1 MLEGFRSLCK
11 LMAIPAPRAPYIAS
25 VSEFFATEPRS
36 IVGHLSQLADG
47 DVSAMQIQAWT
58 EQIEILRRVLDRSWR
73 ASIAF
78 EFAIPR
84 VGSRV
89 DNILLLGDLV
99 LAMEFKVGAT
109 QYEAAAQI
117 QAIDYALDLKNFHFG
132 SREAEVF
139 PLLVATQAPCVAFE
153 RSSPVDGV
161 HPIAKVNAQ
170 SLTNVLKVLAARED
184 RHHLEHKAWFSS
196 GYRPTPT
203 IVEASQALYRGHGV
217 ADITHSEAGSENL
230 GATTDALHRAIDGA
244 RKSEQKVICFVSGV
258 PGAGKTLAGLNLI
271 CERRKH
277 DATDE
282 EHAVFLSG
290 NGPLVQ
296 VLQEALAR
304 DEVQQGKQK
313 GVHIAKTGALRRA
326 LAMIQNI
333 HHFRDAYL
341 NNEEPPAERVVVF
354 DEAQRAWNREQASKF
369 MRTKRNKLDFCQ
381 SEPEFLISV
390 MDRHPG
396 WAAIVCL
403 IGCGQEINTG
413 EAGLAEWL
421 RAVQEHFPH
430 WHVCLP
436 KQLDLTSEL
445 PSWEANELKGAV
457 TRDSALHLSTSLRSF
472 RAEHLS
478 QAVAELMS
486 GNTLAAKVQLQAVI
500 QRFPIVLTRSL
511 ATAKRW
517 VKTKA
522 RGSERYGV
530 LASSGAKRLKPLGL
544 NMSVKIDSCAWFL
557 NDAEDVRSSFYMEDA
572 GSEFDVQGLELDWSV
587 VIWDGDL
594 VHQSGGWRYKNFS
607 GTRWQDIHKEQDQR
621 YRLNAY
627 RVLLTRARQGMVIV
641 VPQGDSE
648 DPTRD
653 PQFYDPTWA
662 YLRELGM
669 LCLDD
674 ITPA

>member
-25 VSEFFATEPRS
+25 VSEFFATEPRT

-139 PLLVATQAPCVAFE
+139 PLLVATQAPCVAFG

-170 SLTNVLKVLAARED
+170 SLTNVLHTLAARED
-184 RHHLEHKAWFSS
+184 CHRLDHKAWFSS

-217 ADITHSEAGSENL
+217 RDITRSEAGAENL
-230 GATTDALHRAIDGA
+230 GATTDALHRAIDAA
-244 RKSEQKVICFVSGV
+244 RKSGQKVICFVSGV

-313 GVHIAKTGALRRA
+313 GVDIAKTGALRRA

-354 DEAQRAWNREQASKF
+354 DEAQRAWDQEQASKF

-403 IGCGQEINTG
+403 IGGGQEII
-413 EAGLAEWL
+413 E
-421 RAVQEHFPH
+421 
-430 WHVCLP
+430 
-436 KQLDLTSEL
+436 
-445 PSWEANELKGAV
+445 
-457 TRDSALHLSTSLRSF
+457 SA
-472 RAEHLS
+472 
-478 QAVAELMS
+478 
-486 GNTLAAKVQLQAVI
+486 
-500 QRFPIVLTRSL
+500 
-511 ATAKRW
+511 
-517 VKTKA
+517 
-522 RGSERYGV
+522 
-530 LASSGAKRLKPLGL
+530 
-544 NMSVKIDSCAWFL
+544 
-557 NDAEDVRSSFYMEDA
+557 
-572 GSEFDVQGLELDWSV
+572 
-587 VIWDGDL
+587 
-594 VHQSGGWRYKNFS
+594 
-607 GTRWQDIHKEQDQR
+607 
-621 YRLNAY
+621 
-627 RVLLTRARQGMVIV
+627 
-641 VPQGDSE
+641 
-648 DPTRD
+648 
-653 PQFYDPTWA
+653 
-662 YLRELGM
+662 
-669 LCLDD
+669 
-674 ITPA
+674 